1 MEIETSDSEA
11 RNANKIVW
19 QMPDD
24 MKLIARNYPVTQK
37 GFSIE
42 LLKHR
47 FKTMDKETQQRT
59 IKVIQCLERNKF
71 YGHA

>member
-1 MEIETSDSEA
+1 
-11 RNANKIVW
+11 
-19 QMPDD
+19 MPDD

>member
-1 MEIETSDSEA
+1 MEIETSDSAA
-11 RNANKIVW
+11 RDANKIVW

>member
-24 MKLIARNYPVTQK
+24 MRLIARNYPVTQK

>member
-1 MEIETSDSEA
+1 MEIETSDSAA
-11 RNANKIVW
+11 RDANKIVW

-24 MKLIARNYPVTQK
+24 MRLIARNYPVTQK